1 MPGKPKLYAHQVKI
15 LKYVKVDSEFA
26 GILVA
31 VGFLV
36 MGAVGLDIGRWF
48 VLGAVG
54 LGVAVALLLRL
65 TRKND

>member
-1 MPGKPKLYAHQVKI
+1 MKNRDANRHPGIMRVM
-15 LKYVKVDSEFA
+15 KVDSEFA

-48 VLGAVG
+48 VLGDQSRCATK
-54 LGVAVALLLRL
+54 VAASSGR
-65 TRKND
+65 